1 VATAATR
8 HRAAKDTSAPPRRRP
23 ASAAKTPLP
32 RVPGRYRTTKLGER
46 AAHLVSTFL
55 AAFIRHPDRAFAGQP
70 FILEGWQR
78 DHIVRPIFGC
88 LDRRGQ
94 RKYREAI
101 LGLPRNSG
109 KSALSAALVLALAF
123 IEPVIEGEY
132 AVVARNRPQAK
143 IVFNKIRRMVYADP
157 MLRAACEVRTNE
169 VIVRET
175 GQRIFT
181 VAYDAGSAQG
191 IHAQVVIIDEY
202 HVHKDDSMRYALLSG
217 MIGQPNALLI
227 TISTAGEERR
237 GPLWELLKSARKD
250 PRAYIYWVGADDEAD
265 GTDPAVW
272 RAANPQSWVS
282 DADLQAAYA
291 TMPFPQ
297 FERYHLNRFPSK
309 GTNRAYPA
317 TLWHACSAR
326 PVIVP
331 DLPAVIGLDASWT
344 RDTSA
349 VVFDQVGADGV
360 HNWLAWIW
368 RKDEALGYIDHDPI
382 EAKIVELCE
391 DFPVA
396 RIACDPNYF
405 TRSMLRL
412 QNEWGLP
419 VEEFRQTNVQMSAA
433 SMMLLDVLREGRGR
447 HGGDPELTEQV
458 LAAGV
463 KETPYGWRLTKI
475 QDDLKIDAAV
485 ALAMASYLAEG
496 EAVARTDPR
505 VITA

>member
-1 VATAATR
+1 MATAATR

-169 VIVRET
+169 VIVKET
-175 GQRIFT
+175 GQRIYT

-463 KETPYGWRLTKI
+463 KETPYGWRLTKV

>member
-1 VATAATR
+1 MATAATR

-55 AAFIRHPDRAFAGQP
+55 AAFIRHPERAFAGQP

-132 AVVARNRPQAK
+132 VVVARNRPQAK

-157 MLRAACEVRTNE
+157 MLRAACEVRTGE
-169 VIVRET
+169 VVIKET
-175 GQRIFT
+175 GQRIYT

-227 TISTAGEERR
+227 TISTAGEERK
-237 GPLWELLKSARKD
+237 GPLWELLKSARSD

-282 DADLQAAYA
+282 AADLQGAYD

-297 FERYHLNRFPSK
+297 FERYHLNRFPSA

-317 TLWHACSAR
+317 KLWHACDGR
-326 PVIVP
+326 PLIVP
-331 DLPAVIGLDASWT
+331 DLPCVIGLDASWT
-344 RDTSA
+344 RDTTA
-349 VVFDQVGADGV
+349 LVFDQVDRGGT
-360 HNWLAWIW
+360 HNLLAWIY
-368 RKDEALGYIDHDPI
+368 RKDEALGYIDHEPV

-391 DFPVA
+391 DFIVT
-396 RIACDPNYF
+396 RIACDENYF

-419 VEEFRQTNVQMSAA
+419 VEVFAQNDAKMAAA
-433 SMMLLDVLREGRGR
+433 SMMLLDVLKEGRIR
-447 HGGDPELTEQV
+447 HGGNKGLTDQV
-458 LAAGV
+458 LNAGV
-463 KETPYGWRLTKI
+463 KETPRGWRLTKV

-485 ALAMASYLAEG
+485 ALAIAAYLAEG
-496 EAVARTDPR
+496 EAMARTDPR

>member
-1 VATAATR
+1 VAAAQTAKKAASR
-8 HRAAKDTSAPPRRRP
+8 KAPAAKRRAPARRR
-23 ASAAKTPLP
+23 SAKRPLP

-169 VIVRET
+169 VIVKET
-175 GQRIFT
+175 GQRIYT

-217 MIGQPNALLI
+217 MIGQPGALLI
-227 TISTAGEERR
+227 TISTAAEERK
-237 GPLWELLKSARKD
+237 GPLWELLKSARED
-250 PRAYIYWVGADDEAD
+250 PRAYVYWVGADDEAD
-265 GTDPAVW
+265 GTI
-272 RAANPQSWVS
+272 R
-282 DADLQAAYA
+282 
-291 TMPFPQ
+291 
-297 FERYHLNRFPSK
+297 R
-309 GTNRAYPA
+309 
-317 TLWHACSAR
+317 C
-326 PVIVP
+326 
-331 DLPAVIGLDASWT
+331 
-344 RDTSA
+344 
-349 VVFDQVGADGV
+349 GA
-360 HNWLAWIW
+360 
-368 RKDEALGYIDHDPI
+368 P
-382 EAKIVELCE
+382 
-391 DFPVA
+391 P
-396 RIACDPNYF
+396 
-405 TRSMLRL
+405 TRS
-412 QNEWGLP
+412 
-419 VEEFRQTNVQMSAA
+419 
-433 SMMLLDVLREGRGR
+433 RGYR
-447 HGGDPELTEQV
+447 TRICS
-458 LAAGV
+458 
-463 KETPYGWRLTKI
+463 TPTTRCRSRSSSGT
-475 QDDLKIDAAV
+475 
-485 ALAMASYLAEG
+485 
-496 EAVARTDPR
+496 T
-505 VITA
+505 